1 MYPAK
6 FDYVRAGSVEEAVAL
21 LGENEDAKLL
31 AGGHSLIPVMKLR
44 LAQPEMLIDI
54 GRIDGIKGICSGD
67 GKVAIG
73 ALTTHSEV
81 EASTELPAALPEA
94 AAMIGDPSVRNRG
107 TVGGNVAHADPASD
121 LPTVFMA
128 LNATFNVTG
137 ADGSRAISADD
148 FFTGLFETALD
159 EGEVLTSVEVS
170 AEGDNT
176 GSAYAKL
183 FNPASRYAMVGAAAS
198 VTMDNGTVSAAS
210 VAIGGLTAVATR
222 CASVAAAL
230 VGTSGDDDAIAA
242 AAAAVGDDLG
252 EVIGDMHASA
262 DYRRAVAPEMV
273 RRALAKAVS
282 RAS

>member
-6 FDYVRAGSVEEAVAL
+6 FEYVRAGSVEEAIAL
-21 LGENEDAKLL
+21 LGDNEDAKLL

-54 GRIDGIKGICSGD
+54 GRIDGIKGICAGD
-67 GKVAIG
+67 GMVAIG

-81 EASTELPAALPEA
+81 ESSSELPAILPEA

-121 LPTVFMA
+121 LPTVFLA
-128 LNATFNVTG
+128 LGASFNITG
-137 ADGSRAISADD
+137 ADGSRSVAADD
-148 FFTGLFETALD
+148 FFIGLFETALG
-159 EGEVLTSVEVS
+159 EGEVLTSVEIS
-170 AEGDNT
+170 AEGENT
-176 GSAYAKL
+176 GSGYAKL
-183 FNPASRYAMVGAAAS
+183 FNPASRYAMVGAAAT
-198 VTMDNGTVSAAS
+198 VTMENGSISSAN

-222 CASVAAAL
+222 CASVSAAL
-230 VGTSGDDDAIAA
+230 VGTSGDEAAIAA
-242 AAAAVGDDLG
+242 AAAAVADDLG

-273 RRALAKAVS
+273 KRAISKAVS
-282 RAS
+282 RAG

>member
-6 FDYVRAGSVEEAVAL
+6 FDYVRAGSVEEAIAL
-21 LGENEDAKLL
+21 LGDNEDAKLL

-54 GRIDGIKGICSGD
+54 GRIDGIKGICAGD

-81 EASTELPAALPEA
+81 ESSSDLPAVLPEA
-94 AAMIGDPSVRNRG
+94 ASMIGDPSVRNRG

-128 LNATFNVTG
+128 LNASFNVTG
-137 ADGSRAISADD
+137 AGGSRTISADN
-148 FFTGLFETALD
+148 FFTGLFETALG

-170 AEGDNT
+170 AEGDNQ

-210 VAIGGLTAVATR
+210 VAIGGLTASATR
-222 CASVAAAL
+222 CAAVAAAL
-230 VGTSGDDDAIAA
+230 VGTSGDADAVAA
-242 AAAAVGDDLG
+242 AAAAVDGDLG
-252 EVIGDMHASA
+252 ETIGDMHASA

-273 RRALAKAVS
+273 KRALASAIA